1 MVIKI
6 SRYRNKIVEFR
17 RSVCSRRSVE
27 TFLIRFK
34 IFEIQNSGRIFFFL
48 KKIKFSSFDWKKG
61 VGGERKCDLRLAGRE
76 TKTRKDG
83 RIVIIELRSRIRFIG
98 KKAYLRDHNYLPET
112 GGRFTMLVRFTIS
125 FFNS

>member
-34 IFEIQNSGRIFFFL
+34 IFEIQNSGRIFF

-61 VGGERKCDLRLAGRE
+61 MGGERKCDLRLAGRE

-83 RIVIIELRSRIRFIG
+83 RIVIIELRSR
-98 KKAYLRDHNYLPET
+98 
-112 GGRFTMLVRFTIS
+112 VRSLLERKRI
-125 FFNS
+125 